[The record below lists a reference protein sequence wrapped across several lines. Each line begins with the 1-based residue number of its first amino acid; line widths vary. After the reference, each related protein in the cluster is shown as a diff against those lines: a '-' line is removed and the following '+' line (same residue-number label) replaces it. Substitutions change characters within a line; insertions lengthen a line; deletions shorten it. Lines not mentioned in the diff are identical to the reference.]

1 MHRGV
6 PPRSR
11 SALSSPTPK
20 IPPPPAMPKVSLEGG
35 PSVPSPPSRKTTAF
49 AYWLAHLQV
58 NRPSVPL
65 LVAALLT
72 VIALAFASRL
82 HIRTGFESLL
92 PEDRPSVKELDRV
105 AAKTAGVSTVFIVL
119 EGHGKAPTASLRKAA
134 DALVPELEKVG
145 PPWVGSAESGVHEAY
160 KFLGPR
166 AGLYADLPKL
176 QKLRDDIDARFEYEV
191 GKAAGTRLDEDDDV
205 PPPID
210 AASLKKS
217 FGLNET
223 ELERYPD
230 GYYQSKDGQTVVVA
244 VRSKVLGSDFTAGNA
259 ALKRIKAVVE
269 RVSPAG
275 FDGAITYGLTGD
287 LVTGIAEY
295 NAINEDLTEVGYTG
309 ALLIA
314 GVVFIYYLRFRTL
327 FTMVLN
333 ILIGVSWTFGMT
345 QIAIGHL
352 NMATGFLFTIIAGN
366 GINFSI
372 IWMARY
378 LEARRKGAPLADG
391 VRIAHRETWI
401 PTLTAGAAA
410 SASYGSLLVTEF
422 RGFRDFGMIGGV
434 GMLLCWTATYLA
446 LPSILTVIE
455 RFAPLE
461 RESKGPIAKLR
472 RMTEG
477 GVGYGKPIAALVMAA
492 PKPVLGVGVV
502 LTLAGIVGT
511 VAYVKSDPME
521 YDLRNLRTDQ
531 SARAAEIRL
540 SKMADDITGYV
551 GSDGMAILV
560 DRPDQVVPLRTALEA
575 RRDAAPADLK
585 PFKAVHALQDY
596 VPADQAAKI
605 PLLQRIK
612 DRAVRA
618 HKRGVIKDDDWK
630 AIEKVLPPDELK
642 PFDLAELPAGLAR
655 AFTETD
661 GTRGRIVYISPTGME
676 AVDDAHY
683 LFRWADSY
691 RETKLPDGSVVRGS
705 GRAVIYADMWSAIVD
720 DVPPA
725 VLASLFATV
734 LVVVVAFRGGRA
746 SMSVLAALAV
756 GIAWMAGLLVVMK
769 VKLNFLNFIALP
781 ITFGIG
787 VDYAVNVVQRY
798 QREGAGGALTAVR
811 ETGGAVILCSLT
823 TTLGYLALVRSKN
836 FAVRSLGL
844 AAVIGE
850 VACLLAAV
858 VVLPAA
864 LLLLDKA
871 LPKGSKSRISM
882 GPPPS
887 Q

>member
-1 MHRGV
+1 V
-6 PPRSR
+6 
-11 SALSSPTPK
+11 
-20 IPPPPAMPKVSLEGG
+20 PKVSLG
-35 PSVPSPPSRKTTAF
+35 PSSVVPPPPSRRTTAF

-58 NRPSVPL
+58 NRPSIPL

-72 VIALAFASRL
+72 AIALAFASRL

-92 PEDRPSVKELDRV
+92 PEDRPSVKELERV

-119 EGHGKAPTASLRKAA
+119 EGHGKAPTSALRKAA
-134 DALVPELEKVG
+134 DALVPELEKIG

-166 AGLYADLPKL
+166 AGLYADKAKL
-176 QKLRDDIDARFEYEV
+176 EKLRDDVDARFEYEV
-191 GKAAGTRLDEDDDV
+191 GKAAGTRLEDDDV

-210 AASLKKS
+210 AESLKKS
-217 FGLNET
+217 FGLGDA

-244 VRSKVLGSDFTAGNA
+244 VRSKVLGSDFTAGNE
-259 ALKRIKAVVE
+259 ALKRIRAVVD

-275 FDGAITYGLTGD
+275 FDPAIGYGLTGD

-295 NAINEDLTEVGYTG
+295 NAINEDLTEVGYSG
-309 ALLIA
+309 AIMIA
-314 GVVFIYYLRFRTL
+314 AVVFLYYLRTRTL
-327 FTMVLN
+327 FTMLLTIGV
-333 ILIGVSWTFGMT
+333 GVSWTFGVT

-366 GINFSI
+366 GINFGI

-378 LEARRKGAPLADG
+378 LEARRRGAPLADG

-422 RGFRDFGMIGGV
+422 RGFRDFGAIGGV
-434 GMLLCWTATYLA
+434 GMLLCWTATYLT

-461 RESKGPIAKLR
+461 RESAGPIAKLR
-472 RMTEG
+472 KLTQG
-477 GVGYGKPIAALVMAA
+477 GVGYGKPIAALVPRAPRAIVAA
-492 PKPVLGVGVV
+492 GAV
-502 LTLAGIVGT
+502 LTLAGLVGT
-511 VAYVKSDPME
+511 YFYVKGDPME

-531 SARAAEIRL
+531 SARAKEIAL
-540 SKMADDITGYV
+540 STMADDITGYV

-560 DRPDQVVPLRTALEA
+560 DKPEQVAPLRAALEA
-575 RRDAAPADLK
+575 RRDAAPPDKK

-596 VPADQAAKI
+596 VPKDQAAKI
-605 PLLQRIK
+605 PVLMRIK
-612 DRAVRA
+612 DRVVRA
-618 HKRGVIKDDDWK
+618 HKRGVIKEDDWK
-630 AIEKVLPPDELK
+630 KIEKVLPPEHLE
-642 PFDLAELPAGLAR
+642 PFDIQDLPAGLAR

-661 GTRGRIVYISPTGME
+661 GTRGRIVYISPTGSE
-676 AVDDAHY
+676 GVDDAKY

-691 RETKLPDGSVVRGS
+691 RETKLPDGSLIRGS

-725 VLASLFATV
+725 VLFSLAATV
-734 LVVVVAFRGGRA
+734 LVVVVAFRAGRA
-746 SMSVLAALAV
+746 SITVLAALGV
-756 GIAWMAGLLVVMK
+756 GIAWMAALLVLLK

-787 VDYAVNVVQRY
+787 VDYAVNIVQRY

-836 FAVRSLGL
+836 FAVRSLGV

-850 VACLLAAV
+850 IACLLAAV

-864 LLLLDKA
+864 LILLDKGQ
-871 LPKGSKSRISM
+871 PTGGRSKLSL
-882 GPPPS
+882 PPPAA
-887 Q
+887 